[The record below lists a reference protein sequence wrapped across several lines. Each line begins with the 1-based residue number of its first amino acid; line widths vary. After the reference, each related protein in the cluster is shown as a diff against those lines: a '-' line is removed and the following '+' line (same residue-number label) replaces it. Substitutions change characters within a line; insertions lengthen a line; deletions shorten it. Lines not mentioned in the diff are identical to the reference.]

1 MEETWKR
8 LGFDPWVG
16 KVPWRKKQQPS
27 PLFLPGNS
35 MDRGTWWATVHR
47 FAKSR
52 TRLSDSAQ
60 HVAKSYIFNSFQP
73 QSHFIQGAFPR
84 LSIQDLPT
92 SEQFLSACLTAPC
105 SLMRFLG
112 PHEISLISLT
122 HWKKSSSKA
131 GLVSES
137 IPHSPQHGAYDCGR
151 AEYMPN
157 E

>member
-1 MEETWKR
+1 
-8 LGFDPWVG
+8 
-16 KVPWRKKQQPS
+16 
-27 PLFLPGNS
+27 

-84 LSIQDLPT
+84 LSVQDLPT

-157 E
+157 ERMNKHRNEWMLLSHSYSSYCDQNLGKHPYQRMA